1 MKYKNLLIPHQILS
15 DPISSQIQIFD
26 FQIFS
31 WRTTYQNRVRR
42 LTNVLLP
49 YIKIAIITDG
59 ECNITI
65 QNHHYHGKPNEV
77 YLVPPFLLHSA
88 QFLTDS
94 LGTVELLFQ
103 VKGFFNQEQ
112 YLNLFHSQ
120 FQFKNIIDE
129 PFLQLIRALVK
140 KADEHQLGYILGM
153 KSLIGML
160 SCRMLASIKQNTD
173 LLSHPIENAMIQLA
187 QSFMDAL
194 EQTESFLT
202 VHDYC
207 EQLHVSQSYLC
218 RCCLAVMQ
226 LSAQEMIIQ
235 HRMYRSL
242 QFLSDPSLT
251 MKQIA
256 EKLDYQNPA
265 YFSQQ
270 FKKIFYLTP
279 TEYRRYMHPKK

>member
-1 MKYKNLLIPHQILS
+1 MKYKHLPIPHQILS
-15 DPISSQIQIFD
+15 DPISGQIQAFD

-31 WRTTYQNRVRR
+31 WRTTHQSRVRQ

-65 QNHHYHGKPNEV
+65 QNRNYHGKQNQV

-88 QFLTDS
+88 QFLTES
-94 LGTVELLFQ
+94 LGTIELLFQ

-120 FQFKNIIDE
+120 FQFENILDE
-129 PFLQLIRALVK
+129 PFLKLIRTLIK
-140 KADEHQLGYILGM
+140 KSDENQSGYILGLT
-153 KSLIGML
+153 SLIGML
-160 SCRMLASIKQNTD
+160 SCRMLASISANTAP
-173 LLSHPIENAMIQLA
+173 SIPPIENAMLQITQN
-187 QSFMDAL
+187 FMHEL
-194 EQTESFLT
+194 EQAQSFLT

-207 EQLHVSQSYLC
+207 ERLHVSQSYLC

-242 QFLSDPSLT
+242 QLLSDSTLT

-256 EKLDYQNPA
+256 EKLNYQNPA

-270 FKKIFYLTP
+270 FKQTFYLSP
-279 TEYRRYMHPKK
+279 TEYRKLIYPKK